1 MFDKMDLNLM
11 DSMERA
17 ILSTILFDNNAI
29 KEVKDNIFSNQ
40 KYKNIFTV
48 MQELYKNKFPLN
60 EETILAKLD
69 NSYEQTII
77 NILTTNPLT
86 NIESIYNNLIEN
98 SYKIYLQNQLKKI
111 ASSESN
117 SLDKLNE
124 LEDLIQRSKDFKRQE
139 IFNLLDFS
147 TIQEKTPKF
156 LLEDVLPIQENEI
169 NIISAAGGS
178 GKSYLSLYIALQY
191 ISNYKENRAFLWLS
205 EDEIGVSKKRAVS
218 LCKVHHNLTINQ
230 RITVIGK
237 ETQVFHFVDKSLNVN
252 SKFELMK
259 QQLKEFS
266 LIVIDPLI
274 AFFGAD
280 ENSNADAR
288 FFMSLLNK
296 WCVDENKTIILIHH
310 HSKSSGTN
318 KSSARGAS
326 AFIDACRMHYVIEK
340 VENDSRSRRVV
351 IDKTNHFSNDKKDYI
366 VKLFDIKVEV
376 VSYQDKKDEK
386 IIEDKKKYSI
396 PLLGDFDENEV
407 DEL

>member
-1 MFDKMDLNLM
+1 MDLNLI

-17 ILSTILFDNNAI
+17 ILSTIFFDNTSI
-29 KEVKDNIFSNQ
+29 EEVKDNIFSNQ

-111 ASSESN
+111 SSSESN
-117 SLDKLNE
+117 SFDKLNE

-139 IFNLLDFS
+139 IFNFLDFS

-156 LLEDVLPIQENEI
+156 LLEDILPIQENEI

-178 GKSYLSLYIALQY
+178 GKSYLSLFIALQY

-205 EDEIGVSKKRAVS
+205 EDEIGVSKKRATS
-218 LCKVHHNLTINQ
+218 LCKVHNNLTINQ

-237 ETQVFHFVDKSLNVN
+237 ETQVFHFVDKNLNVN

-310 HSKSSGTN
+310 HSKASGTN

-326 AFIDACRMHYVIEK
+326 AFIDACRMHYIIEK
-340 VENDSRSRRVV
+340 AENDSRSRKVV
-351 IDKTNHFSNDKKDYI
+351 IDKTNHFSNEKKDYI
-366 VKLFDIKVEV
+366 IKLFDVNVEV
-376 VSYQDKKDEK
+376 IHYKESKKEVY
-386 IIEDKKKYSI
+386 KKHSI
-396 PLLGDFDENEV
+396 PLLGDSEETEV

>member
-1 MFDKMDLNLM
+1 MFDKMDLNLI

-17 ILSTILFDNNAI
+17 ILSTIFFDNTSI
-29 KEVKDNIFSNQ
+29 EEVKDNIFSNQ

-111 ASSESN
+111 SSSESN
-117 SLDKLNE
+117 SFDKLNE

-139 IFNLLDFS
+139 IFNFLDFS

-156 LLEDVLPIQENEI
+156 LLEDILPIQENEI

-178 GKSYLSLYIALQY
+178 GKSYLSLFIALQY
-191 ISNYKENRAFLWLS
+191 ISNYKENRAFLFLI
-205 EDEIGVSKKRAVS
+205 EDEIGVSKKRATS

-237 ETQVFHFVDKSLNVN
+237 ETQVFHFVDKNLNVN

-310 HSKSSGTN
+310 HSKSNGTS

-326 AFIDACRMHYVIEK
+326 AFIDACRMHYIIEK
-340 VENDSRSRRVV
+340 AENDSRSRKVV
-351 IDKTNHFSNDKKDYI
+351 IDKTNHFSNEKKDYI
-366 VKLFDIKVEV
+366 IKLFDVNVEV
-376 VSYQDKKDEK
+376 IHYKESKKEVY
-386 IIEDKKKYSI
+386 KKHSI
-396 PLLGDFDENEV
+396 PLLGDSEETEV

>member
-1 MFDKMDLNLM
+1 MDLNLI

-17 ILSTILFDNNAI
+17 ILSTIFFDNTSI
-29 KEVKDNIFSNQ
+29 EEVKDNIFSNQ

-111 ASSESN
+111 SSSESN
-117 SLDKLNE
+117 SFDKLNE

-139 IFNLLDFS
+139 IFNFLDFS

-156 LLEDVLPIQENEI
+156 LLEDILPIQENEI

-178 GKSYLSLYIALQY
+178 GKSYLSLYISLQY

-205 EDEIGVSKKRAVS
+205 EDEIGVSKKRATS
-218 LCKVHHNLTINQ
+218 LCKVHNNLTINQ

-237 ETQVFHFVDKSLNVN
+237 ETQVFHFVDKNLNIN

-310 HSKSSGTN
+310 HSKASGTN

-326 AFIDACRMHYVIEK
+326 AFIDACRMHYIIEK
-340 VENDSRSRRVV
+340 VENDSRTRRVV

>member
-40 KYKNIFTV
+40 KYKNIFKV

-111 ASSESN
+111 SSSESN
-117 SLDKLNE
+117 SFDKLNE

-139 IFNLLDFS
+139 IFNFLDFS

-156 LLEDVLPIQENEI
+156 LLEDILPIQENEI

-178 GKSYLSLYIALQY
+178 GKSYLSLYISLQY

-205 EDEIGVSKKRAVS
+205 EDEIGVSKKRATS

-237 ETQVFHFVDKSLNVN
+237 ETQVFHFVDKNLNVN

-310 HSKSSGTN
+310 HSKSNGTS

-326 AFIDACRMHYVIEK
+326 AFIDACRMHYIIEK
-340 VENDSRSRRVV
+340 AENDSRSRKVV
-351 IDKTNHFSNDKKDYI
+351 IDKTNHFSNEKKDYI
-366 VKLFDIKVEV
+366 IKLFDVNVEV
-376 VSYQDKKDEK
+376 IPYKVSKKVVY
-386 IIEDKKKYSI
+386 KKHSI
-396 PLLGDFDENEV
+396 PLLGDSEETEV

>member
-1 MFDKMDLNLM
+1 MDLNLI

-17 ILSTILFDNNAI
+17 ILSTIFFDNTSI
-29 KEVKDNIFSNQ
+29 EEVKDNIFSNQ

-111 ASSESN
+111 SSSESN
-117 SLDKLNE
+117 SFDKLNE

-139 IFNLLDFS
+139 IFNFIDFS
-147 TIQEKTPKF
+147 KAEEKNPNF
-156 LLEDVLPIQENEI
+156 FLEDILPIQEHEI
-169 NIISAAGGS
+169 NIISAPGGS
-178 GKSYLSLYIALQY
+178 GKSYVSLYIALQFIHKY
-191 ISNYKENRAFLWLS
+191 TLKKCFLWLS
-205 EDEIGVSKKRAVS
+205 EDEIGVSKKRASS
-218 LCKVHHNLTINQ
+218 LCKIHNELNINN

-237 ETQVFHFVDKSLNVN
+237 ETQVFHFVDKNLNIN
-252 SKFELMK
+252 AKFELMK
-259 QQLKEFS
+259 QQLKDFS
-266 LIVIDPLI
+266 LIVLDPLI
-274 AFFGAD
+274 AFYGAD

-288 FFMSLLNK
+288 YFMSLLNK

-310 HSKSSGTN
+310 HSKASGTN

-340 VENDSRSRRVV
+340 VENDTRSRKVV
-351 IDKTNHFSNDKKDYI
+351 IDKTNHFSNEKHDYI
-366 VKLFDIKVEV
+366 IKLFDTKVEV
-376 VSYQDKKDEK
+376 KTFEPQKETP
-386 IIEDKKKYSI
+386 KKYSM
-396 PLLGDFDENEV
+396 PTLGNLDDTEV
-407 DEL
+407 EEL

>member
-1 MFDKMDLNLM
+1 MFDKMDLNLI

-17 ILSTILFDNNAI
+17 ILSTIFFDNTSI
-29 KEVKDNIFSNQ
+29 EEVKDNIFSNQ

-111 ASSESN
+111 SSSESN
-117 SLDKLNE
+117 SFDKLNE

-139 IFNLLDFS
+139 IFNFLDFS

-156 LLEDVLPIQENEI
+156 LLEDILPIQENEI

-178 GKSYLSLYIALQY
+178 GKSYLSLFIALQY

-205 EDEIGVSKKRAVS
+205 EDEIGVSKKRATS
-218 LCKVHHNLTINQ
+218 LCKVHNNLTINQ

-237 ETQVFHFVDKSLNVN
+237 ETQVFHFVDKNLNVN

-310 HSKSSGTN
+310 HSKASGTN

-326 AFIDACRMHYVIEK
+326 AFIDACRMHYIIEK
-340 VENDSRSRRVV
+340 AENDSRSRKVV
-351 IDKTNHFSNDKKDYI
+351 IDKTNHFSNEKKDYI
-366 VKLFDIKVEV
+366 IKLFDVNVEV
-376 VSYQDKKDEK
+376 IHYKESKKEVY
-386 IIEDKKKYSI
+386 KKHSI
-396 PLLGDFDENEV
+396 PLLGDSEETEV

>member
-1 MFDKMDLNLM
+1 MFDKMDLNLI

-17 ILSTILFDNNAI
+17 ILSTIFFDNTSI
-29 KEVKDNIFSNQ
+29 EEVKDNIFSNQ

-111 ASSESN
+111 SSSESN
-117 SLDKLNE
+117 SFDKLNE

-139 IFNLLDFS
+139 IFNFLDFS

-156 LLEDVLPIQENEI
+156 LLEDILPIQENEI

-178 GKSYLSLYIALQY
+178 GKSYLSLFIALQY

-205 EDEIGVSKKRAVS
+205 EDEIGVSKKRATS
-218 LCKVHHNLTINQ
+218 LCKVHNNLTINQ

-237 ETQVFHFVDKSLNVN
+237 ETQVFHFVDKNLNVN

-310 HSKSSGTN
+310 HSKSNGTS

-326 AFIDACRMHYVIEK
+326 AFIDACRMHYIIEK
-340 VENDSRSRRVV
+340 AENDSRSRKVV
-351 IDKTNHFSNDKKDYI
+351 IDKTNHFSNEKKDYI
-366 VKLFDIKVEV
+366 IKLFDVKVEV
-376 VSYQDKKDEK
+376 IPYKESEKEVYKKH
-386 IIEDKKKYSI
+386 SI
-396 PLLGDFDENEV
+396 PLLGDSEETEV

>member
-1 MFDKMDLNLM
+1 MFDKMDLNLI

-17 ILSTILFDNNAI
+17 ILSTIFFDNTSI
-29 KEVKDNIFSNQ
+29 EEVKDNIFSNQ

-111 ASSESN
+111 SSSESN
-117 SLDKLNE
+117 SFDKLNE

-139 IFNLLDFS
+139 IFNFLDFS

-156 LLEDVLPIQENEI
+156 LLEDILPIQENEI

-178 GKSYLSLYIALQY
+178 GKSYLSLYISLQY

-205 EDEIGVSKKRAVS
+205 EDEIGVSKKRATS

-237 ETQVFHFVDKSLNVN
+237 ETQVFHFVDKNLNVN

-310 HSKSSGTN
+310 HSKASGTN

-326 AFIDACRMHYVIEK
+326 AFIDACRMHYIIEK
-340 VENDSRSRRVV
+340 VENDSRTRRVV

-366 VKLFDIKVEV
+366 VKLFDIKLKV

>member
-1 MFDKMDLNLM
+1 MFDKMDLNLI

-17 ILSTILFDNNAI
+17 ILSTIFFDNTSI
-29 KEVKDNIFSNQ
+29 EEVKDNIFSNQ

-156 LLEDVLPIQENEI
+156 LLEDILPIQENEI

-178 GKSYLSLYIALQY
+178 GKSYLSLFIALQY

-205 EDEIGVSKKRAVS
+205 EDEIGVSKKRATS

-310 HSKSSGTN
+310 HSKASGTN

-326 AFIDACRMHYVIEK
+326 AFIDACRMHYIIEK
-340 VENDSRSRRVV
+340 AENDSRSRKVV
-351 IDKTNHFSNDKKDYI
+351 IDKTNHFSNEKKDYI
-366 VKLFDIKVEV
+366 IKLFDVNVEV
-376 VSYQDKKDEK
+376 IHYKESKKEVY
-386 IIEDKKKYSI
+386 KKHSI
-396 PLLGDFDENEV
+396 PLLGDSEETEV

>member
-1 MFDKMDLNLM
+1 MFDKMDLNLI

-17 ILSTILFDNNAI
+17 ILSTIFFDNTSI
-29 KEVKDNIFSNQ
+29 EEVKDNIFSNQ

-111 ASSESN
+111 SSSESN
-117 SLDKLNE
+117 SFDKLNE

-139 IFNLLDFS
+139 IFNFLDFS

-156 LLEDVLPIQENEI
+156 LLEDILPIQENEI

-178 GKSYLSLYIALQY
+178 GKSYLSLFIALQY

-205 EDEIGVSKKRAVS
+205 EDEIGVSKKRATS
-218 LCKVHHNLTINQ
+218 LCKVHNNLTINQ

-237 ETQVFHFVDKSLNVN
+237 ETQVFHFVDKNLNVN

-310 HSKSSGTN
+310 HSKASGTN

-326 AFIDACRMHYVIEK
+326 AFIDACRMHYIIEK
-340 VENDSRSRRVV
+340 AENDSRSRKVV
-351 IDKTNHFSNDKKDYI
+351 IDKTNHFSNEKKDYI
-366 VKLFDIKVEV
+366 IKLFDVKVEV
-376 VSYQDKKDEK
+376 IPYKESEKEVYKKH
-386 IIEDKKKYSI
+386 SI
-396 PLLGDFDENEV
+396 PLLGDSEETEV

>member
-1 MFDKMDLNLM
+1 MFDKMDLNLI

-17 ILSTILFDNNAI
+17 ILSTIFFVNSSI
-29 KEVKDNIFSNQ
+29 EEVKDNIFSNQ

-111 ASSESN
+111 SSSESN
-117 SLDKLNE
+117 SFDKLNE

-139 IFNLLDFS
+139 IFNFLDFS

-156 LLEDVLPIQENEI
+156 LLEDILPIQENEI

-178 GKSYLSLYIALQY
+178 GKSYLSLFIALQY

-205 EDEIGVSKKRAVS
+205 EDEIGVSKKRATS

-237 ETQVFHFVDKSLNVN
+237 ETQVFHFVDKNLNVN

-310 HSKSSGTN
+310 HSKSNGTS

-326 AFIDACRMHYVIEK
+326 AFIDACRMHYIIEK
-340 VENDSRSRRVV
+340 AENDSRSRKVV
-351 IDKTNHFSNDKKDYI
+351 IDKTNHFSNEKKNYI
-366 VKLFDIKVEV
+366 IKLFDVNVEV
-376 VSYQDKKDEK
+376 IHYKESKKEVY
-386 IIEDKKKYSI
+386 KKHSI
-396 PLLGDFDENEV
+396 PLLGDSEETEV

>member
-1 MFDKMDLNLM
+1 MFDKMDLNLI

-17 ILSTILFDNNAI
+17 ILSTIFFDNTSI
-29 KEVKDNIFSNQ
+29 EEVKDNIFSNQ

-111 ASSESN
+111 SSSESN
-117 SLDKLNE
+117 SFDKLNE

-139 IFNLLDFS
+139 IFNFLDFS

-156 LLEDVLPIQENEI
+156 LLEDILPIQENEI

-178 GKSYLSLYIALQY
+178 GKSYLSLFIALQY

-205 EDEIGVSKKRAVS
+205 EDEIGVSKKRATS
-218 LCKVHHNLTINQ
+218 LCKVHNNLTINQ

-237 ETQVFHFVDKSLNVN
+237 ETQVFHFVDKNLNVN

-310 HSKSSGTN
+310 HSKSNGTS

-326 AFIDACRMHYVIEK
+326 AFIDACRMHYIIEK
-340 VENDSRSRRVV
+340 AENDSRSRKVV
-351 IDKTNHFSNDKKDYI
+351 IDKTNHFSNEKKDYI
-366 VKLFDIKVEV
+366 IKLFDVNVEV
-376 VSYQDKKDEK
+376 IHYKESKKEVY
-386 IIEDKKKYSI
+386 KKHSI
-396 PLLGDFDENEV
+396 PLLGDSEETEV

>member
-1 MFDKMDLNLM
+1 MFDKMDLNLI

-17 ILSTILFDNNAI
+17 ILSTIFFDNTSI
-29 KEVKDNIFSNQ
+29 EEVKDNIFSNQ
-40 KYKNIFTV
+40 KYKNIFKV

-111 ASSESN
+111 SSSESN
-117 SLDKLNE
+117 SFDKLNE

-139 IFNLLDFS
+139 IFNFLDFS

-156 LLEDVLPIQENEI
+156 LLEDILPIQENEI

-178 GKSYLSLYIALQY
+178 GKSYLSLFIALQY

-205 EDEIGVSKKRAVS
+205 EDEIGVSKKRATS

-237 ETQVFHFVDKSLNVN
+237 ETQVFHFVDKNLNVN

-310 HSKSSGTN
+310 HSKSNGTS

-326 AFIDACRMHYVIEK
+326 AFIDACRMHYIIEK
-340 VENDSRSRRVV
+340 AENDSRSRKVV
-351 IDKTNHFSNDKKDYI
+351 IDKTNHFSNEKKDYI
-366 VKLFDIKVEV
+366 IKLFDVKVEV
-376 VSYQDKKDEK
+376 IPYKESKKEVY
-386 IIEDKKKYSI
+386 KKHSI
-396 PLLGDFDENEV
+396 PLLGDSEETEV

>member
-1 MFDKMDLNLM
+1 MDLNLI

-17 ILSTILFDNNAI
+17 ILSTIFFDNTSI
-29 KEVKDNIFSNQ
+29 EEVKDNIFSNQ
-40 KYKNIFTV
+40 KYKNIFIV

-111 ASSESN
+111 SSSESN
-117 SLDKLNE
+117 SFDKLNE

-139 IFNLLDFS
+139 IFNFLDFS

-156 LLEDVLPIQENEI
+156 LLEDILPIQENEI

-178 GKSYLSLYIALQY
+178 GKSYLSLFIALQY

-205 EDEIGVSKKRAVS
+205 EDEIGVSKKRATS
-218 LCKVHHNLTINQ
+218 LCKVHNNLTINQ

-237 ETQVFHFVDKSLNVN
+237 ETQVFHFVDKNLNVN

-310 HSKSSGTN
+310 HSKASGTN

-326 AFIDACRMHYVIEK
+326 AFIDACRMHYIIEK
-340 VENDSRSRRVV
+340 AENDSRSRKVV
-351 IDKTNHFSNDKKDYI
+351 IDKTNHFSNEKKDYI
-366 VKLFDIKVEV
+366 IKLFDVKVEV
-376 VSYQDKKDEK
+376 IPYKESEKEVYKKH
-386 IIEDKKKYSI
+386 SI
-396 PLLGDFDENEV
+396 PLLGDSEETEV

>member
-1 MFDKMDLNLM
+1 MDLNLI

-17 ILSTILFDNNAI
+17 ILSTIFFDNTSI
-29 KEVKDNIFSNQ
+29 EEVKDNIFSNQ
-40 KYKNIFTV
+40 KYKNIFKV

-111 ASSESN
+111 SSSESN
-117 SLDKLNE
+117 SFDKLNE

-139 IFNLLDFS
+139 IFNFLDFS

-156 LLEDVLPIQENEI
+156 LLEDILPIQENEI

-178 GKSYLSLYIALQY
+178 GKSYLSLYISLQY

-205 EDEIGVSKKRAVS
+205 EDEIGVSKKRATS

-310 HSKSSGTN
+310 HSKASGTN

-326 AFIDACRMHYVIEK
+326 AFIDACRMHYIIEK
-340 VENDSRSRRVV
+340 VENDSRTRRVV

>member
-1 MFDKMDLNLM
+1 MFDKMDLNLI

-17 ILSTILFDNNAI
+17 ILSTIFFDNTSI
-29 KEVKDNIFSNQ
+29 EEVKDNIFSNQ

-111 ASSESN
+111 SSSESN
-117 SLDKLNE
+117 SFDKLNE

-139 IFNLLDFS
+139 IFNFLDFS

-156 LLEDVLPIQENEI
+156 LLEDILPIQENEI

-178 GKSYLSLYIALQY
+178 GKSYLSLFIALQY

-205 EDEIGVSKKRAVS
+205 EDEIGVSKKRATS

-237 ETQVFHFVDKSLNVN
+237 ETQVFHFVDKNLNVN

-310 HSKSSGTN
+310 HSKASGTN

-340 VENDSRSRRVV
+340 VENDSRSRKVV
-351 IDKTNHFSNDKKDYI
+351 IDKTNHFSSEKHDYTI
-366 VKLFDIKVEV
+366 KLFDTKVEV
-376 VSYQDKKDEK
+376 KTFEPQKETQ
-386 IIEDKKKYSI
+386 KKYSM
-396 PLLGDFDENEV
+396 PTLGDLDETEV

>member
-1 MFDKMDLNLM
+1 MFDKMDLNLI

-17 ILSTILFDNNAI
+17 ILSTIFFDNTSI
-29 KEVKDNIFSNQ
+29 EEVKDNIFSNQ

-111 ASSESN
+111 SSSESN
-117 SLDKLNE
+117 SFDKLNE

-139 IFNLLDFS
+139 IFNFLDFS

-156 LLEDVLPIQENEI
+156 LLEDILPIQENEI

-178 GKSYLSLYIALQY
+178 GKSYLSLFIALQY

-205 EDEIGVSKKRAVS
+205 EDEIGVSKKRATS

-237 ETQVFHFVDKSLNVN
+237 ETQVFHFVDKNLNVN

-310 HSKSSGTN
+310 HSKSNGTS

-326 AFIDACRMHYVIEK
+326 AFIDACRMHYIIEK
-340 VENDSRSRRVV
+340 AENDSRSRKVV
-351 IDKTNHFSNDKKDYI
+351 IDKTNHFSNEKKDYI
-366 VKLFDIKVEV
+366 IKLFDVKVEV
-376 VSYQDKKDEK
+376 IPYKESKKEVY
-386 IIEDKKKYSI
+386 KKHSI
-396 PLLGDFDENEV
+396 PLLGDSEETEV

>member
-1 MFDKMDLNLM
+1 MFDKMDLNLI

-17 ILSTILFDNNAI
+17 ILSTIFFDNTSI
-29 KEVKDNIFSNQ
+29 EEVKDNIFSNQ

-111 ASSESN
+111 SSSESN
-117 SLDKLNE
+117 SFDKLNE

-139 IFNLLDFS
+139 IFNFLDFS

-205 EDEIGVSKKRAVS
+205 EDEIGVSKKRATS

-237 ETQVFHFVDKSLNVN
+237 ETQVFHFVDKNLNVN

-310 HSKSSGTN
+310 HSKSNGTS

-326 AFIDACRMHYVIEK
+326 AFIDACRMHYIIEK
-340 VENDSRSRRVV
+340 AENDSRSRKVV
-351 IDKTNHFSNDKKDYI
+351 IDKTNHFSNEKKDYI
-366 VKLFDIKVEV
+366 IKLFDVNVEV
-376 VSYQDKKDEK
+376 IPYKESKKEVY
-386 IIEDKKKYSI
+386 KKHSI
-396 PLLGDFDENEV
+396 PLLGDSEETEV